1 MRCTQPLSDI
11 RRDDRLEP
19 GRRPR
24 WRRAVSA
31 PVWSYAWLLAVC
43 VAVTGC
49 GGGPSTPH
57 VASGATTTATTSPSD
72 HSTTHANG
80 LLTYASCMRSHG
92 VPNFPD
98 PSGDGGIPKQAV
110 ISSMQQVS
118 NSQANA
124 AQNACRSALP
134 AGGSLSGQAYHP
146 VTTHDQR
153 DYLKAAACMRSH
165 GVPNFPDPNFSGGNV
180 SFPIPSSTD
189 THSTQFNEARQTC
202 QKLIPAGLPES
213 GSEG

>member
-1 MRCTQPLSDI
+1 MRYIQPLSHI

-19 GRRPR
+19 RRRPL

-31 PVWSYAWLLAVC
+31 PAGFLAVC

-57 VASGATTTATTSPSD
+57 VASGATTTATTVASPSD
-72 HSTTHANG
+72 RSTSHATG

-118 NSQANA
+118 SSQAERGPERV
-124 AQNACRSALP
+124 QERS
-134 AGGSLSGQAYHP
+134 
-146 VTTHDQR
+146 
-153 DYLKAAACMRSH
+153 
-165 GVPNFPDPNFSGGNV
+165 
-180 SFPIPSSTD
+180 PS
-189 THSTQFNEARQTC
+189 R
-202 QKLIPAGLPES
+202 GLA
-213 GSEG
+213 